1 MADLFQEFRQI
12 IDASESELLGI
23 SEAQSQTRTAEGKW
37 SKKEILGHLIDS
49 ASNNHRR
56 FVEAQLKDDLIF
68 PGYDQENW
76 VTLQHYHTTPW
87 PDLVE
92 LWKSYNAHLAHVV
105 SVIPHDKL
113 TAKRQRHTL
122 DKIAWKTVR
131 ADQPVSLEYLI
142 RDYLAH
148 LQDHVNQIVE
158 R

>member
-1 MADLFQEFRQI
+1 MADLFQEFKQI
-12 IDASESELLGI
+12 IDVSESELLGI

-87 PDLVE
+87 PDLVA

-113 TAKRQRHTL
+113 TAKQQRHTL

-131 ADQPVSLEYLI
+131 ADEPVSLEYLI